1 MTATVKP
8 LIPVF
13 MEPCDLAEFITPALA
28 KRAAWPFETRFVDSN
43 QGLAALLPALEETRS
58 PVLITGWNVFDLPDD
73 LPARAPHL
81 RYIASSGGSV
91 RWMISRKILE
101 QGILVT
107 NWGGAIGR
115 PVAEHCLLQI
125 LAALR
130 QAAYH
135 QISMH
140 VHGAWDDRPWDP
152 QTCTGPRSL
161 FGRRVGIHGFG
172 HVAQAL
178 VRLLEPFGCWI
189 SAYAPHDP
197 PEKFAAAGVLCAAT
211 LESLFADNEI
221 IVELAPLIS
230 ETRGSVTWEVLNR
243 LPDGGIFV
251 NSGRGAVVDEVA
263 LVRLARERP
272 VALALDVYSGEPL
285 PPDSPLRGMPN
296 VFLTPHIAGPTADR
310 RVDCGLYAL
319 ENVVAFLQ
327 GRPLKGVVDLWQFDH
342 MT

>member
-1 MTATVKP
+1 MLT
-8 LIPVF
+8 IPVF
-13 MEPCDLAEFITPALA
+13 MEPSDYADFIAPALA
-28 KRAAWPFETRFVDSN
+28 LRPNLPFETRFVASTP
-43 QGLAALLPALEETRS
+43 GAEAAIVALNETQS
-58 PVLITGWNVFDLPDD
+58 PVLLTGWNVFNLPDD
-73 LPARAPHL
+73 LPARAPAL

-107 NWGGAIGR
+107 NWGDSIGR
-115 PVAEHCLLQI
+115 LVAEHCLLQI

-140 VHGAWDDRPWDP
+140 IHKAWDDLPWNP

-172 HVAQAL
+172 YIAQAL
-178 VRLLEPFGCWI
+178 VKLLAPFDCQI

-197 PEKFAAAGVLCAAT
+197 AEKFSAAGVTRAAS
-211 LESLFADNEI
+211 LEALFSENEI
-221 IVELAPLIS
+221 VVELAPLIP
-230 ETRGSVTWEVLNR
+230 ETRGLVGWDLLNR
-243 LPDGGIFV
+243 LPDGGVFV
-251 NSGRGAVVDEVA
+251 NSGRGKVVDEAA
-263 LVRLARERP
+263 LARLAQERK
-272 VALALDVYSGEPL
+272 VTLALDVYAVEPL
-285 PPDSPLRGMPN
+285 PADSPLRGLPN

-319 ENVVAFLQ
+319 DNAAAYLA
-327 GRPLKGVVDLWQFDH
+327 GRPLKGVVDLWQYDH